1 MKAIQFDG
9 TLRFVTEAP
18 VPQVEGEALIQV
30 ACAGICNTDLEIAKG
45 YGGFTGTLGHEFVG
59 RVVESP
65 DRAWVGRRVV
75 GEINAGCGRCGR
87 CKAGDSRHCPDRS
100 VLGIKGR
107 NGAFA
112 EFLSLPVR
120 NLVEVPESVSDE
132 EAVFAEPLAAALH
145 VLEQVDVTRESRVVI
160 LGDGKLAQ
168 LITQV
173 MATTRCDLTVIG
185 KHDTKLELAA
195 LAGAQPHLVGDT
207 SLPPRQLATELMART
222 GGRPFDVV
230 VEATGSPLGLP
241 LALSLV
247 EPCGTIVLKST
258 HEQETRVDMSMAV
271 VNEITIV
278 GSRCGRLAGAV
289 ELIKRRAVSVIPLI
303 THRIGL
309 EEGFF
314 GFEEVECGKALKVVL
329 AVS

>member
-9 TLRFVTEAP
+9 ALRFVTDAP
-18 VPQVEGEALIQV
+18 VPRVDGEALVEVI
-30 ACAGICNTDLEIAKG
+30 CAGICNTDLEIAKG
-45 YGGFTGTLGHEFVG
+45 YAGFSGTLGHEFVG

-65 DRAWVGRRVV
+65 DAGWVGRRVV
-75 GEINAGCGRCGR
+75 GEINVGCGRCSL
-87 CKAGDSRHCPDRS
+87 CEAGDSRHCPERT
-100 VLGIKGR
+100 VLGIKER
-107 NGAFA
+107 AGAFA
-112 EFLSLPVR
+112 EYLSLPVR
-120 NLVEVPESVSDE
+120 NLIEVPESITDE

-173 MATTRCDLTVIG
+173 LATTRCDLNVVG

-207 SLPPRQLATELMART
+207 SQPPRQIAAELIERT
-222 GGRPFDVV
+222 GGRRFDVV
-230 VEATGSPLGLP
+230 VEATGSPQGLP
-241 LALSLV
+241 LALDLV
-247 EPCGTIVLKST
+247 ESCGTVVLKST
-258 HEQETRVDMSMAV
+258 HQEETTVDMSAAV
-271 VNEITIV
+271 VNEVRLI

-289 ELIKRRAVSVIPLI
+289 ELLQRRAVNVIPLI

-329 AVS
+329 AVR